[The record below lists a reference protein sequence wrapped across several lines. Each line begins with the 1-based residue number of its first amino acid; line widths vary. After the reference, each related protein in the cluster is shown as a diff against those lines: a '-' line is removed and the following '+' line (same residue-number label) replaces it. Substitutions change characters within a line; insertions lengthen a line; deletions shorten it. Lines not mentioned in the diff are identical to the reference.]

1 MARTKPPPGESDRAL
16 WQAVMQGVKPLRRVA
31 RHAKTTPPE
40 SVPPPPK
47 PGAAAARIGAAPPT
61 LPPLTPGIAAGIDK
75 RSFARFKRGRMT
87 IEARLDLHGLT
98 QDEAHRALTRFIA
111 RAIADEMR
119 LLLIIT
125 GKGRLGQGVLRDAVP
140 RWLNEPGARP
150 HILALA
156 PAQIGDGG
164 SGALYVLLRRRRE
177 RA

>member
-1 MARTKPPPGESDRAL
+1 MARAKPPPGESDRAL
-16 WQAVMQGVKPLRRVA
+16 WQAVMQGVKPLRRIAKVA
-31 RHAKTTPPE
+31 AQPAPDKANPVSLPR
-40 SVPPPPK
+40 
-47 PGAAAARIGAAPPT
+47 ARRGGAAPPT
-61 LPPLTPGIAAGIDK
+61 LPLLAPGVGAGIDK
-75 RSFARFKRGRMT
+75 RSFARFKRGQMS

-98 QDEAHRALTRFIA
+98 QDEAHRALTRFVA
-111 RAIADEMR
+111 RAVADEKR

-140 RWLNEPGARP
+140 RWLNEPAARP

-164 SGALYVLLRRRRE
+164 SGALYVLLRRKRE